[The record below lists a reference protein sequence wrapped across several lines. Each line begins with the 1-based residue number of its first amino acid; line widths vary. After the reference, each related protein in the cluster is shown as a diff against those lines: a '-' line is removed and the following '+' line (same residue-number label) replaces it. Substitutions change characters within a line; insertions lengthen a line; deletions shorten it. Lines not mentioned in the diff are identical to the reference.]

1 VSGQRVRLLLGAV
14 LALVLLALFFRG
26 MNWAD
31 LGKAL
36 REAHLLPLALFAL
49 VTLGV
54 YAVRAWRWGDLLAP
68 LGRVGYGDLFS
79 ATMVGFT
86 SALLIPRAGELVRP
100 WLISRRHPIPTSAGF
115 ATIILERI
123 VDMLTVLVLFA
134 AYLFVLTPPGVER
147 EGPVLD
153 LLVIRLTAMAFI
165 KVAGAVWLAG
175 AAVALA
181 VLAALHANPG
191 PVIGWMEARLARA
204 PRWLS
209 GPLGKVLHS
218 FTDGLAVLRA
228 PLPLVGRIGLESLAI
243 WLLIALGFYLNN
255 MAFGIELPFRANF
268 LLIAF
273 LVVGVLIPTP
283 GTVGG
288 FHAFYRLA
296 LNGVF
301 GIDPARAGA
310 AAITG
315 HLLGNLPVLAFG
327 LVLLGREG
335 LSLAKVAGVTRQQE
349 QQELREVRS

>member
-1 VSGQRVRLLLGAV
+1 VTGQRGRLLLGAL
-14 LALVLLALFFRG
+14 LAVVLLALFFQG

-36 REAHLLPLALFAL
+36 REARLLPLAGFAL

-54 YAVRAWRWGDLLAP
+54 YAARAWRWGDLLAP
-68 LGRVGYGDLFS
+68 LGRVGFGDLFS

-86 SALLIPRAGELVRP
+86 SAMLIPRAGELVRP

-115 ATIILERI
+115 ATIIIERI

-134 AYLFVLTPPGVER
+134 VYLFALPTPAAER
-147 EGPVLD
+147 EGPVLFA
-153 LLVIRLTAMAFI
+153 LLGMRPTAMAFI
-165 KVAGAVWLAG
+165 KAGGAVALAG
-175 AAVALA
+175 VVVALA

-191 PVIGWMEARLARA
+191 RSIGWMEARLSRA
-204 PRWLS
+204 PRWLAD
-209 GPLGKVLHS
+209 PLGRVLHS
-218 FTDGLAVLRA
+218 FADGLAVLRA
-228 PLPLVGRIGLESLAI
+228 PLSQLARIGAESLVV

-255 MAFGIELPFRANF
+255 MAFGIELPFRTNF

-273 LVVGVLIPTP
+273 LVVGVMIPTP
-283 GTVGG
+283 GMVGG

-335 LSLAKVAGVTRQQE
+335 LSLAKVAGVTRQE
-349 QQELREVRS
+349 QELSEVRP